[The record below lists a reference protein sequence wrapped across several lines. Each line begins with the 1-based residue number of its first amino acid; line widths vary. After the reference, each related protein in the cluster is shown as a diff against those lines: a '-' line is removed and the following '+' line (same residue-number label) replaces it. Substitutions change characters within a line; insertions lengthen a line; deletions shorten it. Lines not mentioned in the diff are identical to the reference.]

1 MDKKIAIDLIK
12 LDVLNLSTKQDFEA
26 LDYLKRK
33 DDDFPWKELG
43 EYQNLIAVIAV
54 TSKLE
59 TPPANLKLEIISKAT
74 ELKKQLFVKEESLL
88 SDHIN
93 SDSEIDI
100 FNKSTTGKKVLET
113 NNQTI
118 SDKVISHS
126 SGTLQEEMVIPVSA
140 KIAADTILSDGN
152 IINVDIPDSIV
163 EEKTNGSRKN
173 IEVSN
178 RDSFSNKEKEII
190 TFRDPD
196 LLNLQTLLK
205 NRPSINLPE
214 SDQTKDNIETK
225 SIINGSGKKDQLSEF
240 KEKSNNI
247 STIQEIPD
255 LSFVINENM
264 VTSFNEKIYDSKI
277 YIRTRNSGSKR
288 GFILLG
294 IIILL
299 TLPILLYLL
308 NASVEIKTNEN
319 PIVVEQKDPVVEEQI
334 NDQNSD
340 SNEIVEEIPAQVTE
354 EKKVNKTAQDKNQ
367 LPPLPSSPKPI
378 ETSQIAMDNKEISTG
393 SSKSEIDSE
402 VNEAKLIP
410 PVENKRIT
418 EETPY
423 FVAVEEMPEPIG
435 GIADIQ
441 KRVVYP
447 KIASLSGVEGRV
459 IINAYVSETGNVTRT
474 EVVKGIGAGCDESAV
489 EAVLNT
495 KFKPGKQRGNP
506 VNVRITIPIL
516 FKKN

>member
-33 DDDFPWKELG
+33 DDDFPWKEFG

-59 TPPANLKLEIISKAT
+59 SPPVNLKLEIISRAT

-88 SDHIN
+88 SDHTN
-93 SDSEIDI
+93 RDSEIDI
-100 FNKSTTGKKVLET
+100 FNKSATGKKVLET
-113 NNQTI
+113 NIHLN
-118 SDKVISHS
+118 SDNVISHS

-140 KIAADTILSDGN
+140 KISPDTILSDADITDVG
-152 IINVDIPDSIV
+152 IPDLVIQ
-163 EEKTNGSRKN
+163 EKTNGNRKN
-173 IEVSN
+173 NEVIN
-178 RDSFSNKEKEII
+178 RDSLSNKQEKEII

-205 NRPSINLPE
+205 NRPSINWPE
-214 SDQTKDNIETK
+214 SDQTKENIVTK
-225 SIINGSGKKDQLSEF
+225 NINNGSEKKEQLSEP
-240 KEKSNNI
+240 KAKSNNI

-255 LSFVINENM
+255 HSLVIEENK
-264 VTSFNEKIYDSKI
+264 VTSFNENLYESEIDK
-277 YIRTRNSGSKR
+277 RTSNSGSKR
-288 GFILLG
+288 GFVLLG
-294 IIILL
+294 IIIFLSV
-299 TLPILLYLL
+299 PIFLYLF
-308 NASVEIKTNEN
+308 NSSDEIKTKN
-319 PIVVEQKDPVVEEQI
+319 PVVVEQKDPMLEEQK
-334 NDQNSD
+334 NDFNTD
-340 SNEIVEEIPAQVTE
+340 GAVIVEEIPVKGNE
-354 EKKVNKTAQDKNQ
+354 EKKVSKTAQDKNK
-367 LPPLPSSPKPI
+367 LPPLPSPPKPI
-378 ETSQIAMDNKEISTG
+378 ETSGIAMDNKEISTG
-393 SSKSEIDSE
+393 SSKSEIDTE
-402 VNEAKLIP
+402 VNETKLIP
-410 PVENKRIT
+410 PVEIKRIV

-441 KRVVYP
+441 KRVIYP

-474 EVVKGIGAGCDESAV
+474 EVVKGIGAGCDEAAV